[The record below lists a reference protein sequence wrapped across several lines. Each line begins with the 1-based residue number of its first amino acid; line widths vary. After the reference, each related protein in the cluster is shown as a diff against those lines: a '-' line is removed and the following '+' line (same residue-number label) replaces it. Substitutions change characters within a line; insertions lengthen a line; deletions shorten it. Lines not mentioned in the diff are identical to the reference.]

1 MMLFHELEDLE
12 KMALVS
18 SEGDIFNVMSGLY
31 TGCCLSLIQTSH
43 ILSK

>member
-1 MMLFHELEDLE
+1 MLFHELEDLE

-31 TGCCLSLIQTSH
+31 TGGVENIQGAVW
-43 ILSK
+43 